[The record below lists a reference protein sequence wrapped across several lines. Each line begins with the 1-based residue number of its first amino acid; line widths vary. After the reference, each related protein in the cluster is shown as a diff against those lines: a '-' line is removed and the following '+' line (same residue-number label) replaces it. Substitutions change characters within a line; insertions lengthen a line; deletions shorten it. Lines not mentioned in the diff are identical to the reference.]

1 MLKIREWLRRRNK
14 SKELQILA
22 QNLSY
27 PSLMR
32 PSTARISK
40 KLNQYLANILEC
52 RTYSSGRIIE
62 ILFVISL
69 KLTTYR
75 LKLIRFSILVQTI
88 SIPINLKISGKDNRR
103 FLGNFLHPLQ
113 TKNWALKVLKLLF
126 EKVELKKFIVFFIG
140 SCFT

>member
-32 PSTARISK
+32 PSTTRISK

-52 RTYSSGRIIE
+52 RTYSSGRIAE

-88 SIPINLKISGKDNRR
+88 SIPNNLKISGKDNMR

-113 TKNWALKVLKLLF
+113 TENWALKVLKLLF
-126 EKVELKKFIVFFIG
+126 EKVELKKFIVFIIG